1 MCSQEKQL
9 SFGLEIPSGI
19 ISSLP
24 GMNTA
29 LKSLNSEIHKQAKK
43 KKNLERDFKSFKNS
57 LQEGRLAFSTLHLDF
72 LTLKCHVTS

>member
-1 MCSQEKQL
+1 MRSQEKLL

-29 LKSLNSEIHKQAKK
+29 LKSLNSEIHKQAKEK
-43 KKNLERDFKSFKNS
+43 KEILTEISNLSKNPSRKAGWHFLRCTWIF
-57 LQEGRLAFSTLHLDF
+57 LH
-72 LTLKCHVTS
+72 